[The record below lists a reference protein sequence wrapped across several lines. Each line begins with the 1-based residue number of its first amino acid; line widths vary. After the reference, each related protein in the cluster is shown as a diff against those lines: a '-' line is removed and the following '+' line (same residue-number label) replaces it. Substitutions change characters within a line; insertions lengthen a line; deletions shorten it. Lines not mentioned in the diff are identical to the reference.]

1 MPIEF
6 EDEDY
11 SPIEPQAL
19 VGTPVT
25 SAVALGTSLGTKLDR
40 KPNSAGAVPEV
51 TLTVPLAMAGLRFDQ
66 GLAELFPD
74 YSRSR
79 LAGMVKEGS
88 ILLDG
93 LSTQPKTKLLGGETI
108 YATLTPR
115 EEELAF
121 KPEVLPI
128 EAIFEDDSIIVINKP
143 AGLVVHPGA
152 GNWSGTLLNGLLARN
167 PQAANLARAGIVHR
181 LDKDTSGVMVAAKT
195 EGAQFSLVRQLQAR
209 TMKRIYN
216 ALVRGYVKDSG
227 KVDAPID
234 RHPRERTKMAVIGDV
249 RRGESNAGK
258 SAVTHY
264 RPMERY
270 EFHSLLECS
279 LETGRTHQIRV
290 HLQSIGFPLEGDP
303 VYGPTMTKI
312 DAHVR
317 DTFNAFG
324 RQALHARRLTLEHP
338 VTAESMTFEAPLP
351 EDMLALIEFVRG
363 L

>member
-1 MPIEF
+1 MPIEL

-11 SPIEPQAL
+11 SPTELASIDAVKAL
-19 VGTPVT
+19 T
-25 SAVALGTSLGTKLDR
+25 AEL
-40 KPNSAGAVPEV
+40 PEI
-51 TLTVPLAMAGLRFDQ
+51 TLIVPLALSGKRLDQ
-66 GLAELFPD
+66 ALAELFPD

-79 LAGMVKEGS
+79 LSAMVKDGV

-93 LSTQPKTKLLGGETI
+93 VAAQPKTKLLGGESI
-108 YATLTPR
+108 VATLTPR

-121 KPEVLPI
+121 KAENVPI
-128 EAIFEDDSIIVINKP
+128 NAIFEDDSIIVIDKP

-167 PQAANLARAGIVHR
+167 PQVANLPRAGIVHR

-195 EGAQFSLVRQLQAR
+195 EAAQLSLVRQLQAR

-227 KVDAPID
+227 TVDAPID

-290 HLQSIGFPLEGDP
+290 HMQTIGFPLEGDP

-312 DAHVR
+312 DPHVR

-324 RQALHARRLTLEHP
+324 RQALHARRLTLIHP
-338 VTAESMTFEAPLP
+338 ATSESMTFESPLP
-351 EDMLALIEFVRG
+351 EDMLALIEFVRE

>member
-1 MPIEF
+1 MPIEL

-11 SPIEPQAL
+11 SPTELASI
-19 VGTPVT
+19 
-25 SAVALGTSLGTKLDR
+25 
-40 KPNSAGAVPEV
+40 GAVKALTAELPEI
-51 TLTVPLAMAGLRFDQ
+51 TLIVPLALSGKRLDQ
-66 GLAELFPD
+66 ALAELFPD

-79 LAGMVKEGS
+79 LSAMVKDGV

-93 LSTQPKTKLLGGETI
+93 VAAQPKTKLLGGETI
-108 YATLTPR
+108 VATLTPR

-121 KPEVLPI
+121 KAEDVPI
-128 EAIFEDDSIIVINKP
+128 NAIFEDDSIIVIDKP

-152 GNWSGTLLNGLLARN
+152 GNWTGTLLNGLLARN
-167 PQAANLARAGIVHR
+167 PQVANLPRAGIVHR

-195 EGAQFSLVRQLQAR
+195 EAAQLSLVRQLQAR

-227 KVDAPID
+227 TVDAPID

-290 HLQSIGFPLEGDP
+290 HMQTIGFPLEGDP

-312 DAHVR
+312 DPHVR

-324 RQALHARRLTLEHP
+324 RQALHARRLTLIHP
-338 VTAESMTFEAPLP
+338 ATSESMTFESPLP
-351 EDMLALIEFVRG
+351 EDMLALIEFVRE

>member
-1 MPIEF
+1 MPIEL

-11 SPIEPQAL
+11 SPTELASIDAVKAL
-19 VGTPVT
+19 T
-25 SAVALGTSLGTKLDR
+25 AEL
-40 KPNSAGAVPEV
+40 PEI
-51 TLTVPLAMAGLRFDQ
+51 TLIVPLALSGKRLDQ
-66 GLAELFPD
+66 ALAELFPD

-79 LAGMVKEGS
+79 LSAMVKDGV

-93 LSTQPKTKLLGGETI
+93 VAAQPKTKLLGGETI
-108 YATLTPR
+108 VATLTPR

-121 KPEVLPI
+121 KAENVPI
-128 EAIFEDDSIIVINKP
+128 NAIFEDDSIIVIDKP

-167 PQAANLARAGIVHR
+167 PQVANLPRAGIVHR

-195 EGAQFSLVRQLQAR
+195 EAAQLSLVRQLQAR

-227 KVDAPID
+227 TVDAPID

-290 HLQSIGFPLEGDP
+290 HMQTIGFPLEGDP

-312 DAHVR
+312 DPHVR

-324 RQALHARRLTLEHP
+324 RQALHARRLTLIHP
-338 VTAESMTFEAPLP
+338 ATSESMTFESPLP
-351 EDMLALIEFVRG
+351 EDMLALIEFVRE

>member
-1 MPIEF
+1 MPIEL

-11 SPIEPQAL
+11 SPTE
-19 VGTPVT
+19 
-25 SAVALGTSLGTKLDR
+25 LDR
-40 KPNSAGAVPEV
+40 LAQPKAHNASVPQV
-51 TLTVPLAMAGLRFDQ
+51 TLTVPLALIGRRLDQ
-66 GLAELFPD
+66 GLAELFPN

-79 LAGMVKEGS
+79 LAGMVKDGA

-93 LSTQPKTKLLGGETI
+93 VAAQPKSKLLGGETI
-108 YATLTPR
+108 IATLTPR

-128 EAIFEDDSIIVINKP
+128 EAIYEDDAIIVINKP

-167 PQAANLARAGIVHR
+167 PQVANLPRAGIVHR

-195 EGAQFSLVRQLQAR
+195 EAAQLSLVRQLQAR

-227 KVDAPID
+227 TVDAPID
-234 RHPRERTKMAVIGDV
+234 RHPRERTKMAVIGDT

-270 EFHSLLECS
+270 EFHSLIECS

-290 HLQSIGFPLEGDP
+290 HMQFIGFPLEGDP

-338 VTAESMTFEAPLP
+338 VTSEAMTFESPLP
-351 EDMLALIEFVRG
+351 EDMQELIAFVRE

>member
-1 MPIEF
+1 MPIEL

-11 SPIEPQAL
+11 SPTEL
-19 VGTPVT
+19 VGID
-25 SAVALGTSLGTKLDR
+25 ATKAEATDL
-40 KPNSAGAVPEV
+40 PEI
-51 TLTVPLAMAGLRFDQ
+51 TLLVPLALSGKRLDQ
-66 GLAELFPD
+66 ALAELIPD

-79 LAGMVKEGS
+79 LSAMVKDGV

-93 LSTQPKTKLLGGETI
+93 VAAQPKTKLLGGETI
-108 YATLTPR
+108 VATLTPR

-121 KPEVLPI
+121 KAEDVPI
-128 EAIFEDDSIIVINKP
+128 NAIFEDESIIVIDKP

-167 PQAANLARAGIVHR
+167 PQVANLPRAGIVHR

-195 EGAQFSLVRQLQAR
+195 EAAQLSLVRQLQAR

-216 ALVRGYVKDSG
+216 ALVRGYVKDG
-227 KVDAPID
+227 GTVDAPID

-290 HLQSIGFPLEGDP
+290 HMQTIGFPLEGDP

-312 DAHVR
+312 DPHVR

-324 RQALHARRLTLEHP
+324 RQALHARRLTLIHP
-338 VTAESMTFEAPLP
+338 LTAESMTFESPLP
-351 EDMLALIEFVRG
+351 EDMLALIEFVRE

>member
-1 MPIEF
+1 MPIEL

-11 SPIEPQAL
+11 SPTELTNLAAPKAEATQ
-19 VGTPVT
+19 
-25 SAVALGTSLGTKLDR
+25 
-40 KPNSAGAVPEV
+40 VPEV
-51 TLTVPLAMAGLRFDQ
+51 TLLVPLGLSGKRLDQ

-79 LAGMVKEGS
+79 LSGMIKDGAILVDGS
-88 ILLDG
+88 VL
-93 LSTQPKTKLLGGETI
+93 QPKTKLLGGETI
-108 YATLTPR
+108 VATLTPR

-121 KPEVLPI
+121 KAEDVPI
-128 EAIFEDDSIIVINKP
+128 NVIFEDDAIIVINKP

-152 GNWSGTLLNGLLARN
+152 GNWTGTLLNGLLARN
-167 PQAANLARAGIVHR
+167 PQVANLPRAGIVHR

-195 EGAQFSLVRQLQAR
+195 EAAQLSLVRQLQAR

-227 KVDAPID
+227 TVDAPID

-290 HLQSIGFPLEGDP
+290 HMQSIGFPLEGDP

-324 RQALHARRLTLEHP
+324 RQALHARRLTLDHP
-338 VTAESMTFEAPLP
+338 VTSESMTFEAPLP
-351 EDMLALIEFVRG
+351 EDMLELIEFVRE